1 MLLRWGQAVSFL
13 RSLYRRGAP
22 RERIG
27 EFCGRRQIMSWRIA
41 RCKKSG
47 RCPEWSSYA
56 TAPRKVVRIWGMLAN
71 GKLYVK
77 VVPARGGHAHQEARP
92 DHPEGVPEVDQ
103 GRVLEGLLG
112 RLSSGFKSKAGC
124 WCGSHPSDLQARPAV
139 GVSKGAPGAQSST
152 GYPLDLE
159 ARPVVGAA
167 AILRIYRQ
175 GRLLV

>member
-1 MLLRWGQAVSFL
+1 MLLLWGQAVSFL

-103 GRVLEGLLG
+103 
-112 RLSSGFKSKAGC
+112 
-124 WCGSHPSDLQARPAV
+124 
-139 GVSKGAPGAQSST
+139 
-152 GYPLDLE
+152 
-159 ARPVVGAA
+159 
-167 AILRIYRQ
+167 
-175 GRLLV
+175 

>member
-1 MLLRWGQAVSFL
+1 MSRVEPLRQCPKENCAHLGHAGEWEAL
-13 RSLYRRGAP
+13 RDGGA
-22 RERIG
+22 G
-27 EFCGRRQIMSWRIA
+27 E
-41 RCKKSG
+41 
-47 RCPEWSSYA
+47 
-56 TAPRKVVRIWGMLAN
+56 
-71 GKLYVK
+71 
-77 VVPARGGHAHQEARP
+77 GGHAHQEVRP

-139 GVSKGAPGAQSST
+139 GVSKGAPGAQLSA

-167 AILRIYRQ
+167 AILRI
-175 GRLLV
+175 